1 MIENIKSP
9 EDLLAEHKEA
19 ALDKCDADCKA
30 HIYSAISPQTQAN
43 VSLGIIEQSLSEVI
57 KQEISGALAENTG
70 LISDI
75 ELLQSIDDIDA
86 YMAQISRVEL
96 TGGRPV

>member
-30 HIYSAISPQTQAN
+30 HIYDKISPETQSNIALGFIDQQT
-43 VSLGIIEQSLSEVI
+43 SEVI
-57 KQEISGALAENTG
+57 KQEISGALSENTG